1 MHLVVACVRAC
12 VRACGVC
19 VVLLRYLLTWSQF
32 KSHRLHHTDE
42 CHWKKGYIN
51 RRINLTL
58 LFGKNNWKQY
68 DI

>member
-1 MHLVVACVRAC
+1 MYVRACVRAC
-12 VRACGVC
+12 VRCCCDIEMLA
-19 VVLLRYLLTWSQF
+19 WSQF